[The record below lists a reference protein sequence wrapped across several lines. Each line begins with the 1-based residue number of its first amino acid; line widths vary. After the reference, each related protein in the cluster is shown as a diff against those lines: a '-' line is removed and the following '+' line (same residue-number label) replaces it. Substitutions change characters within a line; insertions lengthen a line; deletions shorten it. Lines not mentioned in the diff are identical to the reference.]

1 MIHLTGSLEA
11 NEPAFLRRLKAE
23 HGGGDSSRHERPLA
37 RPRKQMKD
45 GEEDDEPTYVVEA
58 SQDTLSKE
66 EYESLVKG
74 KVHDKAVN
82 EETSS
87 STPSLAISKLN
98 EKDDAHPPRNEPA
111 KQKVAAIGASNK
123 RRLFKVVGDEG
134 DEDDEAASLVQ
145 GEPARQ
151 ARTPKAKK
159 GKKVKLSFDAEEKSR
174 RPK

>member
-66 EYESLVKG
+66 EYEALVKG

-87 STPSLAISKLN
+87 STPSLAISKFN
-98 EKDDAHPPRNEPA
+98 EKDDAHPSRNEPA

-123 RRLFKVVGDEG
+123 RRLVKVVG
-134 DEDDEAASLVQ
+134 DEDDEAASLVK

-159 GKKVKLSFDAEEKSR
+159 GKKVKLSFDAEEKS
-174 RPK
+174 